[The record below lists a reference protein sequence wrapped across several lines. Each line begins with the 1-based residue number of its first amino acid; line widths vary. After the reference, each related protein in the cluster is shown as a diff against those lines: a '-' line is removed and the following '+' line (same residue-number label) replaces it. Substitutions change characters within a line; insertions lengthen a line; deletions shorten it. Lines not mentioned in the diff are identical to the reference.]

1 MYMQKTRNM
10 VMDINDIEYNKY
22 IENALDEADKQAEDS
37 NTRYL
42 THKEVFE
49 KLRRKLNEWQIQD
62 KIFAVILWRSR

>member
-49 KLRRKLNEWQIQD
+49 KLRRKINEWQIQD

>member
-62 KIFAVILWRSR
+62 KVFAVILWRSR